1 MLFLSLLVVSCKSQ
15 KDELSY
21 FQNLTAPSG
30 VIQGTDFDI
39 RIVPDDE
46 LLVTVSSLVPEAT
59 AAYNLPLANPA
70 TKGNATIQNTA
81 AILTYVVNKEGNITL
96 PVIGKLHVAGMT
108 LSDITKTIE
117 EKVSENVKDPSVRV
131 ELMNFKVNVLGEVR
145 SPHLIG
151 VNRERFS
158 ILDAIASAGDL
169 TEYGNRKSVL
179 LIREENGV
187 KTYHRIDLSDAN
199 IISSPYYYLKQNDV
213 VYVEPNKIRQDNS
226 RYNQNNAFKL
236 SVASTIVGVASIIAS
251 LVIALTVK

>member
-1 MLFLSLLVVSCKSQ
+1 MKKFLPYVLFLSLLVVSCKSQ

-59 AAYNLPLANPA
+59 PA